1 MQAIT
6 YNNII
11 QFQFPNFDRKNNFE
25 FEHQD
30 IWGVVNQ
37 WFVVPTNQAQLTQV
51 QKYNLEIS
59 KKKNLKTHAFASISR

>member
-11 QFQFPNFDRKNNFE
+11 QFQFPNFDGKNNFE
-25 FEHQD
+25 FEYQV

-51 QKYNLEIS
+51 QKYNLENS
-59 KKKNLKTHAFASISR
+59 KKKILRTRTFASISR

>member
-11 QFQFPNFDRKNNFE
+11 QFQFPNFDGKNNFE
-25 FEHQD
+25 FEYQD

-51 QKYNLEIS
+51 QKYNLENS
-59 KKKNLKTHAFASISR
+59 KKKNLKTRTCASISR